1 MAISTYLSIITLSVN
16 GLNAPVKIYR
26 VSEWIKKN
34 ETHLDAA
41 YKWLTSHLKAQTA
54 SKGWRK
60 IFHANE
66 NEN

>member
-1 MAISTYLSIITLSVN
+1 MKKGTENYTNNQKTTKMAISTYLSIITLSVN

-41 YKWLTSHLKAQTA
+41 YKWLTSHLKA
-54 SKGWRK
+54 
-60 IFHANE
+60 
-66 NEN
+66 